1 MNPKVR
7 STLTDD
13 LTQDR
18 ACSICGQKTL
28 QVVHL
33 DAYPDYVNCDNCGSA
48 FVVEDDGERVM
59 YGKIPA
65 QYPETRHFA
74 LQQWVW
80 PEAIDRKAS
89 RERPSGPPSSWTPP
103 PPPPAEPAPP
113 AEPESLPTAQVLVE
127 AGVQALR
134 SELEA
139 ADDAPLGEPP
149 LDDDMGAEAGPAEE
163 GTLTEPPPAEAAES
177 EPSET
182 PSWPP
187 PPVEA
192 SEPALPESPSWPPP
206 VEEPQTGDTMPDQ
219 QTPVDEPPTSEP
231 LEGPADIFA
240 SSDQPSLTEEI
251 TEDESSDAVWEP
263 EVSPEAPIGD
273 DEGPSEAE
281 VGLGDEEDLLDS
293 LWGDEPYPTAEVST
307 AKLPEPPAWAAEIQ
321 PEDEETSPADE
332 AGTPDSV
339 SEATPPAES
348 DQDTADRLHTWG
360 APPPEEPVQAE
371 RQDED
376 QGEAPDFPWD
386 PPSDDTQD
394 SQPPSVAPFE
404 DGGWPDDEFV
414 LPDETTSEPS
424 ETAQAE
430 VPPPEPTEPP
440 SLETPSVE
448 ELPAMSTAD
457 PDEEASD
464 HANGTPEVTQDR
476 AADESSE
483 PEPED
488 ELMEGMAQTY
498 WGGADGPPPPKEE
511 PSAEELKQAEPVHH
525 EPPPGDRY
533 RVVVKGANV
542 RYPENICSHCL
553 YAPATARLPILASI
567 SRTGVGDRQIETL
580 RIPVCADCK
589 ERASARSEEQRTA
602 QLQAHLIGVLVA
614 LVLIVCGLG
623 VGFINLRE
631 NLVPAL
637 IGLIVMAGLGYVVP
651 AVPLLLRASRLPK
664 PPDSE
669 YVQSTLRVPGDTEGT
684 ETAFEWRNRDYARRF
699 LQANTKV
706 AVSEVTR
713 VREEGT

>member
-33 DAYPDYVNCDNCGSA
+33 DAYPDYVNCTNCGSA
-48 FVVEDDGERVM
+48 FVVEDGGERVM

-80 PEAIDRKAS
+80 PEAIDRKAG
-89 RERPSGPPSSWTPP
+89 RERPSGPPSSITPP
-103 PPPPAEPAPP
+103 PPPPEEPAPP
-113 AEPESLPTAQVLVE
+113 AEPESPPTAEVPIDE
-127 AGVQALR
+127 GVQALR

-149 LDDDMGAEAGPAEE
+149 VDDDMETEAGPAEE
-163 GTLTEPPPAEAAES
+163 GTLTEPPPDEAVKP
-177 EPSET
+177 EPSEP

-187 PPVEA
+187 SPVEGG
-192 SEPALPESPSWPPP
+192 EPALPESPSWPPP
-206 VEEPQTGDTMPDQ
+206 VEEPQTGDTMQDQ
-219 QTPVDEPPTSEP
+219 QTPVEESPTSEP
-231 LEGPADIFA
+231 AEGPADIFA
-240 SSDQPSLTEEI
+240 SSDQPSVTDET
-251 TEDESSDAVWEP
+251 TEDESSDAVGEP

-273 DEGPSEAE
+273 EEGTSEAE
-281 VGLGDEEDLLDS
+281 AGLGDEEDLLDS

-321 PEDEETSPADE
+321 PEDEETSPSDE
-332 AGTPDSV
+332 AGTADSA

-360 APPPEEPVQAE
+360 APPPEEPSRAE
-371 RQDED
+371 PQDED
-376 QGEAPDFPWD
+376 QSEAPDFPWD
-386 PPSDDTQD
+386 TPSDEVQE

-404 DGGWPDDEFV
+404 DSGWPDDDFS
-414 LPDETTSEPS
+414 LPDETPSEPS
-424 ETAQAE
+424 EPTQVEA
-430 VPPPEPTEPP
+430 PLPEPSEPP
-440 SLETPSVE
+440 VSETPPSE
-448 ELPAMSTAD
+448 EPPAMSATE
-457 PDEEASD
+457 PGEEAD
-464 HANGTPEVTQDR
+464 VPP
-476 AADESSE
+476 ADEPDDTQERAGDQPSE

-488 ELMEGMAQTY
+488 GLMEGMAQTY
-498 WGGADGPPPPKEE
+498 WGGADGPPPPKDELS
-511 PSAEELKQAEPVHH
+511 PEELEQGEPVHQ
-525 EPPPGDRY
+525 EPPPGNRY
-533 RVVVKGANV
+533 RVVVKGASV
-542 RYPENICSHCL
+542 RYPEKFCSHCL
-553 YAPATARLPILASI
+553 YSPATARLPILASI
-567 SRTGVGDRQIETL
+567 SRSGVGDRQIETL
-580 RIPVCADCK
+580 RIPVCGDCK

-623 VGFINLRE
+623 IGFINLRE

-637 IGLIVMAGLGYVVP
+637 VGLIVMAGLGYVVP

-699 LQANTKV
+699 LQANAKI